1 MDPSPFFVCRPGLI
15 TSTDVTALLGIH
27 CSMCLVF
34 ASTNGVPPSRCASM
48 YNLIYGHNR
57 LLFDSPCAF
66 LCIPIHI
73 HLRTLHEYLTYPQVY
88 MFP

>member
-1 MDPSPFFVCRPGLI
+1 
-15 TSTDVTALLGIH
+15 
-27 CSMCLVF
+27 
-34 ASTNGVPPSRCASM
+34 M